1 MKVQAAESIL
11 DPNAWQE
18 LQFRVGGDAQLLA
31 ELVSLYLAEAKQRF
45 AEMHRAVAV
54 GDAAALRLAAH
65 SLKSNSAEFG
75 ALTLAELCRELEMM
89 GRAGTVEGAD
99 PILDRAERLF
109 TQVQEALEAR
119 LR

>member
-1 MKVQAAESIL
+1 MEAAEPIL

-31 ELVSLYLAEAKQRF
+31 ELASLYFAEAEQRF
-45 AEMHRAVAV
+45 AEMRRAVTV

-89 GRAGTVEGAD
+89 GRAGTVEGAV
-99 PILDRAERLF
+99 PLLDRAEQLF
-109 TQVQEALEAR
+109 AQVREALEAR